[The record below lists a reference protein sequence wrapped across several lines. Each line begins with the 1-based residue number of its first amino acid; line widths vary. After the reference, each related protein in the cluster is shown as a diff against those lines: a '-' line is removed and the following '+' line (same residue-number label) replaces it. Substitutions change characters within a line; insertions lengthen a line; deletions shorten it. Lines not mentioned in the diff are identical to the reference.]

1 MRARKEP
8 HVAHVSFTRTWGKE
22 LGVEYIR
29 ETLADGE
36 ELVLLDANETDNL
49 YDGTDPRRTS
59 LRLRRDAVAQQS
71 STSKP
76 AGH

>member
-1 MRARKEP
+1 M
-8 HVAHVSFTRTWGKE
+8 VHVSFTRTWGKE

-36 ELVLLDANETDNL
+36 ELVLLDANETENL
-49 YDGTDPRRTS
+49 YEGADPRRTS
-59 LRLRRDAVAQQS
+59 LRLRGDAVAQQS

-76 AGH
+76 TGH

>member
-1 MRARKEP
+1 MAR
-8 HVAHVSFTRTWGKE
+8 VSFTRTWGKE

-29 ETLADGE
+29 ETLSDGE

-49 YDGTDPRRTS
+49 YDGPDPRRTS

-71 STSKP
+71 STFKP
-76 AGH
+76 TGH

>member
-1 MRARKEP
+1 MAR
-8 HVAHVSFTRTWGKE
+8 VSFTRTWGKE

-36 ELVLLDANETDNL
+36 ELVLLDANEAEGL
-49 YDGTDPRRTS
+49 YDGPDPRRTS
-59 LRLRRDAVAQQS
+59 LRLRRDASAQQT